1 MPYEEEQISSGFGV
15 ISGEQPEQ
23 TLSQSYDPFSGLD
36 IDTAT
41 FQNSQEGLSSANQ
54 DGRISLGLFYF
65 DEDNLFKHDFPP
77 TIGDSLFRQIPRQN
91 LVTNGDG
98 KFIEEGNFNEGY
110 NLFWPAGN
118 WEYCTYDGV
127 GIREITDVF
136 YDDDQ
141 SNSTYGLTPNEYYE
155 TNPPYKRYY
164 DVRLGGQFP
173 DNGTY
178 VPGYNSVK
186 STFWQQAGDDT
197 QPDEHGVTGYAG
209 YYPYYENLQT
219 DKRAAEQRDTI
230 RFGSWLNQI
239 FGYPFSCMQVDPE
252 ANNPDQPAY
261 GMVLP
266 NFAKWR
272 QTSEAYS
279 FGRCLEFTGV
289 DFTDGFTVRQTED
302 GGSEIIQGKNFTWSD
317 TGATETD
324 DEDSNQGNILEVGD
338 FLSTEFL
345 PENYDAGLG
354 ENGLGE
360 PFTEGWWSEFKDSMN
375 DYEEGRIKL
384 RQIQNQ
390 VINLLDQTYIDGTP
404 LPFIND
410 MMLPL
415 YDFVGETEG
424 GLINNQQIC
433 EDTFKEPMETFFAG
447 SNYTFEYQNI
457 FGQFQNGN
465 DGRIFRG
472 SGSRHHNFPLA
483 ADKYNDD
490 GGVFHATIGTINII
504 AESWEKSLKPITIY
518 DQNFNDGFSYGD
530 LRVPY
535 KLPSETNW
543 GVPTEFRN
551 RYYNEMHG
559 DLALP
564 FDSRIEYNGDLEE
577 ITDDTFLSNVDLLI
591 NAFPPF
597 LFKALFDLGYRA
609 FDDDIFS
616 TFETQESDSGEGL
629 NNINYNQYRTLN
641 QVQRIYRTYDYG
653 EEDKID
659 PFNVMEI
666 KFKMKT
672 MNNQFLIDPD
682 NQPEVEIA
690 IVDGDGSVGSPSR
703 TNINLGSTNE
713 SKYPDQPNDEG
724 TYDVGHTKNYYYYP
738 HGDFNLLR
746 YDDSLNTP
754 GTLDG
759 KTAAFGTMGR
769 FKNTELDTWETFSY
783 KCVLGKIFR
792 YSSGRVRDLH
802 LIVQAANNFYGQV
815 YLDEFEVYESGDFI
829 PDVDVRKKIST
840 GNYGTADL
848 TKYYDEKIQP
858 DEYKDTTAPLEA
870 QFYFYPTYP
879 TTDVFDI
886 KRTPMYNDYKKGL
899 FYIYDVDWGD
909 GTINEFTSKPEKI
922 DEETALY
929 HTYKTSGIFEIVGYM
944 IRMKGRDDTDEPIG
958 IMHTKRFRLR
968 ININEGGDEEF
979 KFFGSE
985 GFSFIP
991 FKNTTPII
999 GGYSNQSMY
1008 YKFIKRQL
1016 GFIGDNT
1023 KTTVEFKNKSD
1034 KLKTELALL
1043 KMDSSRE
1050 SEFEILPDY
1059 SVPIYDRDNFN
1070 ELIYNGISPI
1080 KEELGKSIGDADVTN
1095 IKFYNT
1101 PKSIWEM
1108 FGFDNRNSNV
1118 NLVAR
1123 EGEFINRRTGEL
1135 VPDGTLYHIHPNDG
1149 PMEGA
1154 VHNPNIQGGTEGHDY
1169 FDNTIGLPMNDRYW
1183 KNIIPKD
1190 YSIFNREGVVV
1201 ESDNEASY
1209 IDVYNSE
1216 QDFRNNFYYPVLP
1229 KYNLNGQFMETIDEG
1244 GNYIPNTYPNNK
1256 IPFSLEGLITNEFD
1270 DDINLIL
1277 NITSEDIESNALRD
1291 MSGNNNLGMVIG
1303 DYKPNFDNKSLQPK
1317 KTKTHNRLQSSKING
1332 AF

>member
-1 MPYEEEQISSGFGV
+1 M
-15 ISGEQPEQ
+15 
-23 TLSQSYDPFSGLD
+23 
-36 IDTAT
+36 
-41 FQNSQEGLSSANQ
+41 
-54 DGRISLGLFYF
+54 
-65 DEDNLFKHDFPP
+65 
-77 TIGDSLFRQIPRQN
+77 
-91 LVTNGDG
+91 
-98 KFIEEGNFNEGY
+98 
-110 NLFWPAGN
+110 
-118 WEYCTYDGV
+118 
-127 GIREITDVF
+127 
-136 YDDDQ
+136 
-141 SNSTYGLTPNEYYE
+141 
-155 TNPPYKRYY
+155 
-164 DVRLGGQFP
+164 
-173 DNGTY
+173 
-178 VPGYNSVK
+178 
-186 STFWQQAGDDT
+186 
-197 QPDEHGVTGYAG
+197 
-209 YYPYYENLQT
+209 
-219 DKRAAEQRDTI
+219 
-230 RFGSWLNQI
+230 
-239 FGYPFSCMQVDPE
+239 
-252 ANNPDQPAY
+252 
-261 GMVLP
+261 
-266 NFAKWR
+266 
-272 QTSEAYS
+272 
-279 FGRCLEFTGV
+279 
-289 DFTDGFTVRQTED
+289 
-302 GGSEIIQGKNFTWSD
+302 
-317 TGATETD
+317 
-324 DEDSNQGNILEVGD
+324 
-338 FLSTEFL
+338 
-345 PENYDAGLG
+345 
-354 ENGLGE
+354 
-360 PFTEGWWSEFKDSMN
+360 
-375 DYEEGRIKL
+375 
-384 RQIQNQ
+384 
-390 VINLLDQTYIDGTP
+390 
-404 LPFIND
+404 
-410 MMLPL
+410 
-415 YDFVGETEG
+415 
-424 GLINNQQIC
+424 
-433 EDTFKEPMETFFAG
+433 
-447 SNYTFEYQNI
+447 
-457 FGQFQNGN
+457 
-465 DGRIFRG
+465 
-472 SGSRHHNFPLA
+472 
-483 ADKYNDD
+483 
-490 GGVFHATIGTINII
+490 
-504 AESWEKSLKPITIY
+504 
-518 DQNFNDGFSYGD
+518 
-530 LRVPY
+530 
-535 KLPSETNW
+535 
-543 GVPTEFRN
+543 
-551 RYYNEMHG
+551 
-559 DLALP
+559 
-564 FDSRIEYNGDLEE
+564 
-577 ITDDTFLSNVDLLI
+577 
-591 NAFPPF
+591 
-597 LFKALFDLGYRA
+597 
-609 FDDDIFS
+609 
-616 TFETQESDSGEGL
+616 
-629 NNINYNQYRTLN
+629 
-641 QVQRIYRTYDYG
+641 
-653 EEDKID
+653 
-659 PFNVMEI
+659 
-666 KFKMKT
+666 
-672 MNNQFLIDPD
+672 
-682 NQPEVEIA
+682 
-690 IVDGDGSVGSPSR
+690 
-703 TNINLGSTNE
+703 
-713 SKYPDQPNDEG
+713 
-724 TYDVGHTKNYYYYP
+724 
-738 HGDFNLLR
+738 
-746 YDDSLNTP
+746 
-754 GTLDG
+754 
-759 KTAAFGTMGR
+759 
-769 FKNTELDTWETFSY
+769 
-783 KCVLGKIFR
+783 
-792 YSSGRVRDLH
+792 
-802 LIVQAANNFYGQV
+802 
-815 YLDEFEVYESGDFI
+815 
-829 PDVDVRKKIST
+829 
-840 GNYGTADL
+840 
-848 TKYYDEKIQP
+848 
-858 DEYKDTTAPLEA
+858 EA

-968 ININEGGDEEF
+968 ININEGGEEEF

-1201 ESDNEASY
+1201 ESDNKASY

-1291 MSGNNNLGMVIG
+1291 NSGNNNLGMVIG